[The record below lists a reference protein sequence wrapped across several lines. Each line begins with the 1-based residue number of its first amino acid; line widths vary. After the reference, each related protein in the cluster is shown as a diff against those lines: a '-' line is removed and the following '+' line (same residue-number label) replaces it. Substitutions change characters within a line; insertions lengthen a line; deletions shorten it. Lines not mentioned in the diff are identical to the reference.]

1 MNGAEG
7 FDDSGKHGLKFRKFF
22 QRASFFIAYI
32 VMMTRP
38 QYFPIL
44 DALRFLASLSVFLA
58 HSIVFFRLPVGVK
71 GVADAG
77 YFGVIF
83 FYTLSGFLIT
93 YLLLKEKENTGG
105 IAIKAFYV
113 RRILRIWPLYYGIVL
128 LSFFVFPYLLPG
140 HGLHSMGEWKRPFL
154 LYLLFLP
161 NVAVLGGFY
170 LATCFHTYTI
180 GYEEQFYLFW
190 PLLLR
195 KAGGGLGYLLAG
207 LFVLPWG
214 LDLLR
219 VRIGAHDAPFSMSG
233 VELAR
238 GVLTFVSLS
247 NLPAFVAGGA
257 AAVVYL
263 RGGIK
268 LRAVAGS
275 KVWRW
280 VLTAAILALMCFTVP
295 GGPGYVNGVSVLFAM
310 LIVHLV
316 LSGAQGGKAG
326 ALLARGGKISY
337 GIYIFHAAVLIF
349 VSHCLT
355 WAHIGSRDEPWGAYI
370 LYLAVAFVLLL
381 LVAAVSYRYF
391 EGYFLRKKWR
401 WEPWAALRG
410 GGGQTEGG

>member
-1 MNGAEG
+1 
-7 FDDSGKHGLKFRKFF
+7 
-22 QRASFFIAYI
+22 
-32 VMMTRP
+32 MMTRP

-44 DALRFLASLSVFLA
+44 DALRFLASLSVFVA
-58 HSIVFFRLPVGVK
+58 HSVAFFHLPGVVR
-71 GVADAG
+71 GGLPGDVQTVLSFPLFITDAG

-93 YLLLKEKENTGG
+93 YLLLKEKENTGR
-105 IAIKAFYV
+105 IAVKDFYI
-113 RRILRIWPLYYGIVL
+113 RRALRIWPLYYGIVL
-128 LSFFVFPYLLPG
+128 LSFFVFPYLLPSHPAQG
-140 HGLHSMGEWKRPFL
+140 IGEWERPFL

-195 KAGGGLGYLLAG
+195 KAGRGLGYLLAG

-219 VRIGAHDAPFSMSG
+219 VRIGAPGALFSMSG

-238 GVLTFVSLS
+238 WVLTFVSLS
-247 NLPAFVAGGA
+247 NLPAFVAGAA

-263 RGGIK
+263 RGGRK
-268 LRAVAGS
+268 LQAVAGS
-275 KVWRW
+275 KLWRW
-280 VLTAAILALMCFTVP
+280 VLTAAILSLMYFTVP

-316 LSGAQGGKAG
+316 LSGARGGKVG

-337 GIYIFHAAVLIF
+337 GIYIFHASVLIF
-349 VSHCLT
+349 VSYCLT
-355 WAHIGSRDEPWGAYI
+355 RAHIGSADRPLAAYI

-381 LVAAVSYRYF
+381 LTGALSYRYF
-391 EGYFLRKKWR
+391 ERYFLRKKWR
-401 WEPWAALRG
+401 WEPWATLRG
-410 GGGQTEGG
+410 GGRPADRG